1 MRHNRLSTTPARLS
15 TAESPEKAA
24 VSTCWQQVAHTLS
37 TGPRKAGLFDLL
49 VRLRHDFP
57 VQMGQG
63 FVKVLLSELEGAID
77 RASEKSL
84 SAQETSAVAVDGE
97 PTEPA

>member
-1 MRHNRLSTTPARLS
+1 VPKPARSGTGCEALV
-15 TAESPEKAA
+15 PKL
-24 VSTCWQQVAHTLS
+24 VS
-37 TGPRKAGLFDLL
+37 KE
-49 VRLRHDFP
+49 
-57 VQMGQG
+57 GQG

-84 SAQETSAVAVDGE
+84 SAQETPAVAVDGE